1 MRKLSPVDRRKLRNA
16 RFLRMQNFQRNQR
29 DITWNKVKMLLQ
41 WVQQNSRPWS
51 RKGDRH
57 LEMQIPEET
66 VALLSGMTDTAMKEN
81 IWYWA
86 VHHGCRVHILSPKVG
101 NGTHRKV
108 ILSGSE
114 HVLEL
119 VSERIDRVQSL
130 QASRDPRVDIFT
142 PRIPLVASTEA
153 LRRRNL
159 PVPVPRGVWDI
170 KRAAKKPKPLD
181 KVLAARPSLSTVRE
195 FTEYMEDLT
204 HATEP
209 SQKANRDPSI
219 PYQEQIAQEIVVL
232 FREDSIRKCLSTA
245 ALNRAL
251 IFLCDHQR
259 LRRARVVFS
268 IAEHVATA
276 DTYNIL
282 LRSAAQHQHLHVFKW
297 LLLSMWRVHIRPNP
311 DTWLALLEALVNP
324 HEKAALM
331 TQMAQLGYLK
341 DTSTI
346 RRALQLTVQNSLL
359 VHLESGQSID
369 VFINSMVTTHGTNWF
384 SPSLLRDMFSVIA
397 RLRDFDSAER
407 LLQICTQHNLL
418 VDSSSLAEI
427 VYMCRRDIFSALY
440 FTKLFL
446 ERPSFRLSSRTW
458 ERLFLVAFK
467 GRHYNICRV
476 LWRYACMN
484 KAVSHNMK
492 RAVLSS
498 LSRNVSMKR
507 KDLLTNCFLRRA
519 GKVIIGVPGNNK
531 RATFKESTLNDLPSE
546 FHANPISYFR
556 RGFLAEWEERSRQ
569 LRLAKAL
576 VARDI
581 DLGASLYR
589 PKQPLNLMLDA
600 AAIMDRE
607 WRDKLHGLRGLTFL
621 LDHVIEVPVWRY
633 GLTKSKRVNK
643 ARREGAHAEYPV
655 LIT

>member
-1 MRKLSPVDRRKLRNA
+1 
-16 RFLRMQNFQRNQR
+16 
-29 DITWNKVKMLLQ
+29 
-41 WVQQNSRPWS
+41 
-51 RKGDRH
+51 
-57 LEMQIPEET
+57 
-66 VALLSGMTDTAMKEN
+66 MKEN